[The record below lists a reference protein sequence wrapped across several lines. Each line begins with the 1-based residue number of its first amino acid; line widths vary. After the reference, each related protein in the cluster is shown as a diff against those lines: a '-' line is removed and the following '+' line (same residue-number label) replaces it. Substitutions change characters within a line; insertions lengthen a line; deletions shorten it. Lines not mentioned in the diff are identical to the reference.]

1 MHAIL
6 SKRQLSD
13 KLAELKL
20 LLQEEE
26 SLAKNFI
33 DEKTQQALEAH
44 DQQLESCQQKLTA
57 LETLSCRIRQIKQH
71 SDPVQLLEVVL
82 CGLFLPLTL
91 MVPGKLL

>member
-1 MHAIL
+1 M

-13 KLAELKL
+13 KVTELQL

-33 DEKTQQALEAH
+33 DEKTRQALEAH
-44 DQQLESCQQKLTA
+44 DQQLESCREKVAA
-57 LETLSCRIRQIKQH
+57 LETLSHRIRQIQQQ

-82 CGLFLPLTL
+82 YGLFLPLTL
-91 MVPGKLL
+91 IVPGKLLW